1 MYKNTHNNTQSILE
15 KLKKYCVLQDR
26 CKSEIKKKI
35 KQITINK
42 EYQDNILKILSDEK
56 YIDEERYAISFCRGK
71 FKINKW
77 GKNKIR
83 NELKKKQ
90 VSDININKGLSSI
103 SDIEYYTE
111 IEKQYKKKGK
121 TITEKNILI
130 KKNKI
135 ARYLINK
142 GYESSLVWEKLREL
156 KE

>member
-90 VSDININKGLSSI
+90 VPDININKGLSSI

-111 IEKQYKKKGK
+111 IEKQYKKKEK

>member
-35 KQITINK
+35 KRITINK

-90 VSDININKGLSSI
+90 VPDININKGLSSI

-111 IEKQYKKKGK
+111 IEKQYKKKKK

-135 ARYLINK
+135 VRYLINK
-142 GYESSLVWEKLREL
+142 GYESNLVWEKLREL

>member
-15 KLKKYCVLQDR
+15 KLKKYCVLQNR

-35 KQITINK
+35 KRITINK

-90 VSDININKGLSSI
+90 VPDININKGLSSI

-111 IEKQYKKKGK
+111 IEKQYKKKKK

-135 ARYLINK
+135 VRYLINK
-142 GYESSLVWEKLREL
+142 GYESNLVWEKLREL